1 MRLWH
6 AVSVL
11 LTLLAGGYALAAAP
25 DVSPAD
31 LRAAQEEARQSLAR
45 SQGFEQAAAT
55 ATNEAARARA
65 ESEALAARIQAS
77 EAEITAAET
86 RVTLVDEQLRTQ
98 RARLAEGQG
107 PLVRLIGALQSM
119 SRRPP
124 ALALMQPGSLDDA
137 VRVRAVLAG
146 ALPRIR
152 ARTAALRS
160 DVDRTRTLRG
170 QQDVARQALIASRG
184 ELAAR
189 REALSRMEVE
199 QRARSQNFAG
209 LALVESDRALALGE
223 EAREVEQLVGDRAFR
238 QRLESSLASLPGPVL
253 RPTGPGE
260 APPAGPAFLIPTGGR
275 VLTASAS

>member
-45 SQGFEQAAAT
+45 SQAFEQAAAT

-238 QRLESSLASLPGPVL
+238 QRLESSLASLPGPVCD
-253 RPTGPGE
+253 
-260 APPAGPAFLIPTGGR
+260 PPAPARRRRPDPLSSSPPAAG
-275 VLTASAS
+275 S